1 MLNFFNKKPAAFFGI
16 DLGTTGIKVVN
27 LAFEDGRIVLK
38 NYVSLELERQINA
51 DGTVNK
57 KNLQA
62 LSPEI
67 IESMR
72 VIIQSA
78 GIANH
83 KVAMSVPTSS
93 TFSSIITLP
102 KMPPEALE
110 EAVNYEARRYIPIP
124 IEEVVFGW
132 SVVSGERIKNKLPGN
147 GHSNPVSEASGLDKN
162 KIVVKNPN
170 INETNRVLLIAIP
183 KETSVKYLKIAN
195 SFDLDLVALETESFS
210 LARSLVGKR
219 EGVFI
224 IIDIGYKMTSI
235 TVVEDGLMIESHNIS
250 SVGGE
255 ELTKVISNSFGV
267 NEQRAEVLKKEIGL
281 VVNSSEQ
288 KIGEIISPILSI
300 LVSEVKKN
308 EEVYTRINNRPVDG
322 VILTGGSSAMP
333 GLAEHFEKE
342 LALPVEVGDP
352 FKLVSYDDVLKDRLR
367 DLAPSFAVAMGL
379 ALRGFEQE

>member
-1 MLNFFNKKPAAFFGI
+1 MLKFFNKKPTSFFGI
-16 DLGTTGIKVVN
+16 DLGTTGIKVVK
-27 LAFEDGRIVLK
+27 LAFEDGKIVLK
-38 NYVSLELERQINA
+38 NYVSLELERQMNA
-51 DGTVNK
+51 DGTLNK

-62 LSPEI
+62 LSPEV

-72 VIIQSA
+72 MIIQSA

-102 KMPPEALE
+102 QMPPEALE

-132 SVVSGERIKNKLPGN
+132 SVVSGQGEKKEEKN
-147 GHSNPVSEASGLDKN
+147 SEQAGPASSAVADNKN
-162 KIVVKNPN
+162 KIVIKRPSD
-170 INETNRVLLIAIP
+170 NETSRVLLIAIP
-183 KETSVKYLKIAN
+183 KETSTKYLKIAN

-210 LARSLVGKR
+210 LARALIGKR
-219 EGVFI
+219 KGAFVI
-224 IIDIGYKMTSI
+224 VDIGYKMTSI

-281 VVNSSEQ
+281 NRSSEQ
-288 KIGEIISPILSI
+288 KIGDIIMPILSI

-308 EEVYTRINNRPVDG
+308 EEIYTKLNNRPIDG

-333 GLAEHFEKE
+333 GLAEYFEKE
-342 LALPVEVGDP
+342 LSLPVELGNP
-352 FKLVSYDDVLKDRLR
+352 FNSVAYDSVLKEKLN
-367 DLAPSFAVAMGL
+367 DLAPMFAVAMGL
-379 ALRGFEQE
+379 ALRGFEKE

>member
-1 MLNFFNKKPAAFFGI
+1 MLNIFNRKPASFFGI
-16 DLGTTGIKVVN
+16 DLGTAGIKVVN
-27 LAFEDGRIVLK
+27 LAFEDNKIVLK
-38 NYVSLELERQINA
+38 NYVSLELEKQMNA
-51 DGTVNK
+51 DGSVNR

-102 KMPPEALE
+102 KMLPEALE

-132 SVVSGERIKNKLPGN
+132 SVVSGEKVKNKLLKDGQLN
-147 GHSNPVSEASGLDKN
+147 TASSVPSGDKN
-162 KIVVKNPN
+162 RVVVKNPIN
-170 INETNRVLLIAIP
+170 NETNRILLIAIP
-183 KETSVKYLKIAN
+183 KETSTKYLKIAN

-210 LARSLVGKR
+210 LARSLVGKK

-281 VVNSSEQ
+281 NNNSSEQ
-288 KIGEIISPILSI
+288 KIGEIITPILSI

-308 EEVYTRINNRPVDG
+308 EEIYTRINNRPVDG

-333 GLAEHFEKE
+333 GLSEYFEKE
-342 LALPVEVGDP
+342 LALPVEAGDP
-352 FKLVSYDDVLKDRLR
+352 FRFVVYDDVLKDRLR
-367 DLAPSFAVAMGL
+367 DLAPVFAVSMGL

>member
-1 MLNFFNKKPAAFFGI
+1 MLNIFNRKPASFFGI
-16 DLGTTGIKVVN
+16 DLGTAGIKVVN
-27 LAFEDGRIVLK
+27 LAFEDNQIVLK
-38 NYVSLELERQINA
+38 NYVSLELEKQMNA
-51 DGTVNK
+51 DGTVNR

-102 KMPPEALE
+102 KMLPEALE

-132 SVVSGERIKNKLPGN
+132 SVVSGEKVKSKLLKDGQLN
-147 GHSNPVSEASGLDKN
+147 AASGVPSGDKN
-162 KIVVKNPN
+162 RVVVKNPIN
-170 INETNRVLLIAIP
+170 NETNRILLIAIP
-183 KETSVKYLKIAN
+183 KETSTKYLKIAN

-210 LARSLVGKR
+210 LARSLVGKK

-281 VVNSSEQ
+281 NNNSSEQ
-288 KIGEIISPILSI
+288 KIGEIITPILSI

-308 EEVYTRINNRPVDG
+308 EEIYTRINNRPVDG

-333 GLAEHFEKE
+333 GLSEYFEKE
-342 LALPVEVGDP
+342 LALPVEAGDP
-352 FKLVSYDDVLKDRLR
+352 FRFVVYDDVLKDRLR
-367 DLAPSFAVAMGL
+367 DLAPVFAVSMGL